1 MDNYDAFKF
10 FLDTNDVRYD
20 ENSFDDGDRL
30 VVIPQKIKSG
40 ALMNVMV
47 IFSDIR
53 IKILILGF
61 ASLEDENK
69 KADLYEFFNEFNKRT
84 GFFKMYLRGDE
95 ICVEGDFSTRIYDGE
110 FNPEKF
116 MDFIMAA
123 LFAVD
128 GVYRDVM
135 KILWF

>member
-1 MDNYDAFKF
+1 MDNYDAFKI
-10 FLDTNDVRYD
+10 FLDANEVRYD

-30 VVIPQKIKSG
+30 VVIPQKIRSG

-47 IFSDIR
+47 IFSDVR

-84 GFFKMYLRGDE
+84 GFFKMYLRGDD
-95 ICVEGDFSTRIYDGE
+95 ICVEGDFSTRIYDGD

-123 LFAVD
+123 LFVVD
-128 GVYRDVM
+128 GAYRDVM